1 MSATAL
7 HKTATF
13 AGRAAALTL
22 ALICLLAAVWGVYN
36 LPFFR
41 LPLAVALAAYAA
53 LLVRWRWAWLIVLPA
68 ILPVLDLAPWSG
80 RFYFTEFDFF
90 VLLTLAVGYGLHGAA
105 ATFAHWF
112 SRRYLVVALFALSV
126 ALSVGLR
133 LVPWPAVAVD
143 SFATYLSPWNAL
155 RVAKGFA
162 AAWLLLP
169 LLNAEWRQDAR
180 LTGHRLITGIL
191 VGLGLAIVGVLW
203 ERGVLLELVTARNI
217 YGLLASFLDFSGT
230 YRVTGLFSG
239 MHVGG
244 EAIDGYLAL
253 AAPWTLYP
261 VLFARRPW
269 LKVLGLLLFAGG
281 VYALMVTFSRG
292 LYAGFAVSLIGI
304 FLLMAARNFRQ
315 LKTHGLAVL
324 AGIAIFLI
332 FTALLAAL
340 YSRGGFEPLILGIF
354 LVALGTSVGLILP
367 PRLRPYG
374 LIALGFAA
382 LFVGLRIYG
391 DIMHS
396 KWTETS
402 SQLALPLTVVAV
414 TVLAFASALAARPL
428 FRDVGRIGAASIVF
442 LAALFWGGVIPPL
455 SGEQAQTRFATV
467 GKDFAARAEHW
478 RRALA
483 AIDPSLATQVLG
495 NGVGSFPQLFFSYM
509 LSTDFPLATYSLGRA
524 DDIAYLRLG
533 GGDFNIIQRLPMAPD
548 TTYRLSA
555 RLRAETG
562 APNLTFKICHKHLL
576 YSERYVPQCQ
586 SVNYNFKRRPAA
598 GWVEFSADLQ
608 SGNLG
613 RHGLLYW
620 PVALMLH
627 NGQGIVDIAEV
638 RLIAPN
644 GRDLIANGAFSA
656 GLDRWFLVSDFE
668 HLAWH
673 AKNIYLHFFIEQGLF
688 GLAAFMALAGLALA
702 SSARAAWR
710 GDPVAIILLPTLLS
724 FLLVGLF
731 GTLIDMPPV
740 ATLFYLLVF
749 AGLGISPRDD
759 GETPSQ

>member
-7 HKTATF
+7 HKTASLT
-13 AGRAAALTL
+13 GRAAALVL
-22 ALICLLAAVWGVYN
+22 ALICLLAVVWGVHGF
-36 LPFFR
+36 PFFR

-53 LLVRWRWAWLIVLPA
+53 LLFRWRWAWLIVLPA
-68 ILPVLDLAPWSG
+68 ILPVLDVAPWSG

-90 VLLTLAVGYGLHGAA
+90 ILVTLAVGYGLDGTG
-105 ATFAHWF
+105 ATFARWF
-112 SRRYLVVALFALSV
+112 SRRYVLAALFALSV
-126 ALSVGLR
+126 AISVGLR
-133 LVPWPAVAVD
+133 LMPWPALALD

-169 LLNAEWRQDAR
+169 LFDAQWRRDVQT
-180 LTGHRLITGIL
+180 TGHRLIAGIL
-191 VGLGLAIVGVLW
+191 LGLGLAIVGVLW
-203 ERGVLLELVTARNI
+203 ERGVLLELVSARDI

-244 EAIDGYLAL
+244 EAIDGYLSL
-253 AAPWTLYP
+253 AVPWTLYP
-261 VLFARRPW
+261 VLFARRAW
-269 LKVLGLLLFAGG
+269 LKVIGLLLFAGG
-281 VYALMVTFSRG
+281 VYALMMTFSRG

-304 FLLMAARNFRQ
+304 FLLMAAHNFRR

-324 AGIAIFLI
+324 GGIAIFLI
-332 FTALLAAL
+332 FTALLAVL
-340 YSRGGFEPLILGIF
+340 YGRGGFEPLILGIV
-354 LVALGTSVGLILP
+354 LVALGVAVGLILP

-374 LIALGFAA
+374 FIVLGIAA
-382 LFVGLRIYG
+382 LFIGMRIYG

-414 TVLAFASALAARPL
+414 SVFAATSALAARPL

-455 SGEQAQTRFATV
+455 AGEQAQTRFATV
-467 GKDFAARAEHW
+467 GKDFATRAEHW

-483 AIDPSLATQVLG
+483 AIDPSLTTQAFG

-509 LSTDFPLATYSLGRA
+509 LTTDFPLATYSLART
-524 DDIAYLRLG
+524 DTVTYLRLG
-533 GGDFNIIQRLPMAPD
+533 GGDFNIMQRLPIAPD

-555 RLRAETG
+555 RLRAEVG
-562 APNLTFKICHKHLL
+562 NPNVSIKICHKHLL
-576 YSERYVPQCQ
+576 YSERYVPQCR
-586 SVNYNFKRRPAA
+586 SANYNFKRRPAV
-598 GWVEFSADLQ
+598 GWVEFSADIQ

-620 PVALMLH
+620 PATLMLH

-638 RLIAPN
+638 RLIAPD
-644 GRDLIANGAFSA
+644 GRDLIANGAFTA

-673 AKNIYLHFFIEQGLF
+673 AKNIYLHFFIEQGMF
-688 GLAAFMALAGLALA
+688 GLAAFLALAGLALA
-702 SSARAAWR
+702 SAARAAWR
-710 GDPVAIILLPTLLS
+710 GNPLAMILLPTLLS
-724 FLLVGLF
+724 FLAIGLF
-731 GTLIDMPPV
+731 GTLIDMPQV
-740 ATLFYLLVF
+740 ATLFYLLLF
-749 AGLGISPRDD
+749 LSLGISPRDD
-759 GETPSQ
+759 GEASSQ